1 MAINTLTFEILKQLN
16 TKQKTCLC
24 LGYSDMCVNPK
35 LFKHTNE
42 YNSLPCLK

>member
-35 LFKHTNE
+35 LF
-42 YNSLPCLK
+42 